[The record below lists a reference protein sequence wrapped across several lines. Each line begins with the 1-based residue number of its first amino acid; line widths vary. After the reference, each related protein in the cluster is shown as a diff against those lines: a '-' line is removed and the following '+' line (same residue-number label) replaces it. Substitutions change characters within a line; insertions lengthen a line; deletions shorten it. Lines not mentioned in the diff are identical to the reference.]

1 MNLFGDDKQQIQDQ
15 ELFRAKD
22 FALQTV
28 TVWMRFCGIKKVQL
42 NRTRASGTS
51 ILSEL
56 SWKGVDETIPDVVK
70 HIRPYALLNVI
81 KLFLDMFGVSL
92 VELELEN
99 NEAQEQ
105 KKYWDFIVKGD
116 GTSTGKPELP
126 LELKTVPLNIEKD
139 PTNKVIDNVIPN

>member
-1 MNLFGDDKQQIQDQ
+1 MFGDDQAKIADQ
-15 ELFRAKD
+15 ELYRMKD

-56 SWKGVDETIPDVVK
+56 SWKGVDDTIPDVVK

-81 KLFLDMFGVSL
+81 KLFMDIFGVSL

-105 KKYWDFIVKGD
+105 KKYWEFIVKGD
-116 GTSTGKPELP
+116 GNNTVKTELP

-139 PTNKVIDNVIPN
+139 PTNKVIDNVKPN